1 MDTPQLEQHLESVK
15 ASISASLAE
24 TAVGPMMPEFTRLVG
39 AGKML
44 RARLALQLGEACGTD
59 SEILIGAGAGI
70 ELVHGASLL
79 HDDVIDGAT
88 TRRKL
93 PSFWVEKGV
102 QGAVLLGD
110 LFFCRA
116 VHLMNHLAN
125 GRLTGVFVE
134 KVCEM
139 CDGETDQE
147 LMLRNTEPSWKK
159 SVSIARRKTGSLFAF
174 VAYAAGGDDPAL
186 SALLEE
192 SAYDAGTAFQ
202 VADDLLDASGDADVA
217 GKTLGT
223 DAMRG
228 KLTAATTLSSGG
240 PDPRVFIRESVARA
254 SQRLEGY
261 PSVRAAWDC
270 YVTDEMDKA
279 FETFM
284 AGFTLP
290 EYA

>member
-1 MDTPQLEQHLESVK
+1 MNSQELEEHLESVRQTI
-15 ASISASLAE
+15 ATSLAE
-24 TAVGPMMPEFTRLVG
+24 TAIGPMMPEFAHLVG

-44 RARLALQLGEACGTD
+44 RARLALQLGDAAGSD
-59 SEILIGAGAGI
+59 LQVLIGAGAAI
-70 ELVHGASLL
+70 ELIHGASLL
-79 HDDVIDGAT
+79 HDDVIDGAN

-93 PSFWVEKGV
+93 PAFWVEKGV
-102 QGAVLLGD
+102 QGAILLGD

-116 VHLMNHLAN
+116 VHLMNQYAN
-125 GRLTGVFVE
+125 GRLTGIFVE

-147 LMLRNTEPSWKK
+147 LILRNTEPSWEK

-174 VAYAAGGDDPAL
+174 VGHAAGGADSEL
-186 SALLEE
+186 CTLLEA

-202 VADDLLDASGDADVA
+202 VADDLLDASGEVEQA

-228 KLTAATTLSSGG
+228 KLTAATSLSVGG
-240 PDPRVFIRESVARA
+240 PDPRAFVRESIA
-254 SQRLEGY
+254 SASRRLEGH
-261 PSVRAAWDC
+261 PQVRAAWDR
-270 YVTDEMDKA
+270 YVTDEMEKA